1 MASTPL
7 TAASP
12 DTPPARPAAPPPA
25 EPTEHAEPTVQ
36 AEQTVQGAARIH
48 AALQKVTHPVRINP
62 IFTGA
67 GILAWIAFSVL
78 TETVSD
84 SPRLPA
90 PDIASIHRT
99 TGFTAITGLV
109 VAALAAGLWALSAT
123 RGRLGARAAARVAH
137 GSAWLF
143 GAAVW
148 AVFWEI
154 STAKTDVLETP
165 YFAAPQEILDH
176 LWSDRRILAESLGNS
191 LQLLALGFVLGLIAG
206 LATGVVI
213 GWWQQ
218 ANYWVHPILMFL
230 GPVPTLAWVPVIFAL
245 FPTAY
250 SGAIFLIAVS
260 VWFPIT
266 VLTRAGIVS
275 VPRSYYDV
283 TQTLGARS
291 WFLVLRVSLPAAL
304 PSIFTGAFMALG
316 SSFVSL
322 TVAENFGV
330 NSGLGWYL
338 NWQKGWGDFP
348 ALYAGI
354 VVLVGVCGVLLT
366 LLFRLRGW
374 VLRWEK
380 ELTRW

>member
-1 MASTPL
+1 MDPTTLNAVPAATPAAAG
-7 TAASP
+7 TAA
-12 DTPPARPAAPPPA
+12 
-25 EPTEHAEPTVQ
+25 PTGT
-36 AEQTVQGAARIH
+36 TVQGAARIH
-48 AALQKVTHPVRINP
+48 AALEKVTHPVRVNP
-62 IFTGA
+62 VLTGA
-67 GILAWIAFSVL
+67 GVLAWAAFSTI
-78 TETVSD
+78 TEVVHD
-84 SPRLPA
+84 SPGLPLRDSA
-90 PDIASIHRT
+90 AVRAT
-99 TGFTAITGLV
+99 TDFTAIVGAAVAGLAV
-109 VAALAAGLWALSAT
+109 VLWALSGI

-143 GAAVW
+143 GSAVW
-148 AVFWEI
+148 AIFWEI
-154 STAKTDVLETP
+154 STAKTNALSTP
-165 YFAAPQEILDH
+165 YFDAPQEILDH
-176 LWSDRRILAESLGNS
+176 LWNDRGILADSLGNS
-191 LQLLALGFVLGLIAG
+191 LQLLTLGFVLGLLAG
-206 LATGVVI
+206 LTTGVVI

-230 GPVPTLAWVPVIFAL
+230 GPVPTLAWVPVIFVL
-245 FPTAY
+245 FPSAY
-250 SGAIFLIAVS
+250 SGAVFLIAVS

-275 VPRSYYDV
+275 IPRSYYDV
-283 TQTLGARS
+283 TQTLGAKS
-291 WFLVLRVSLPAAL
+291 WFLLLRVSLPAAL

-338 NWQKGWGDFP
+338 NWQKSWGDFP
-348 ALYAGI
+348 GLYAGI
-354 VVLVGVCGVLLT
+354 VVLVVVCGVLLT

>member
-1 MASTPL
+1 MDFSTL
-7 TAASP
+7 TA
-12 DTPPARPAAPPPA
+12 DPAAPDPDKAPDKAPA
-25 EPTEHAEPTVQ
+25 PTPT
-36 AEQTVQGAARIH
+36 TVQGAARIH
-48 AALQKVTHPVRINP
+48 AALEKVTHPVRVNP
-62 IFTGA
+62 ILISA
-67 GILAWIAFSVL
+67 GILGWTAFSVV
-78 TETVSD
+78 TKAVHD
-84 SPRLPA
+84 SPRLPLRDA
-90 PDIASIHRT
+90 ASVRGT
-99 TGFTAITGLV
+99 TDFTTAVG
-109 VAALAAGLWALSAT
+109 VAVAGTAAVLWALSGV

-143 GAAVW
+143 GSALW
-148 AVFWEI
+148 AIFWET
-154 STAKTDVLETP
+154 STAKTQTLSTP

-176 LWSDRRILAESLGNS
+176 LWSDKRILAESLGNS
-191 LQLLALGFVLGLIAG
+191 LKLLALGFVLGLLAG
-206 LATGVVI
+206 LVTGVVI

-230 GPVPTLAWVPVIFAL
+230 GPVPTLAWVPVIFVL
-245 FPTAY
+245 FPSSY
-250 SGAIFLIAVS
+250 SGAVFLIAVS

-275 VPRSYYDV
+275 IPRSYYDV
-283 TQTLGARS
+283 TQTLGAKS
-291 WFLVLRVSLPAAL
+291 WFLMLRVSLPAAL

-338 NWQKGWGDFP
+338 NWQKSWGDFP
-348 ALYAGI
+348 GLYAGI
-354 VVLVGVCGVLLT
+354 VVLVVVCGVLLT
-366 LLFRLRGW
+366 LLFRLRSW

>member
-1 MASTPL
+1 MTITTTPVVPASTEAG
-7 TAASP
+7 T
-12 DTPPARPAAPPPA
+12 TRFG
-25 EPTEHAEPTVQ
+25 ET
-36 AEQTVQGAARIH
+36 TVQGPARIH
-48 AALQKVTHPVRINP
+48 AALNKVTHPVRVDP
-62 IFTGA
+62 ILVGA
-67 GILAWIAFSVL
+67 GILSWIAFAVI
-78 TETVSD
+78 TKTVSD
-84 SPRLPA
+84 SSRLPLRDLTA
-90 PDIASIHRT
+90 VRST
-99 TGFTAITGLV
+99 TTFTAVVGVV
-109 VAALAAGLWALSAT
+109 VAAIWVVLWGLTAVP
-123 RGRLGARAAARVAH
+123 GRVGARAARRVSH
-137 GSAWLF
+137 GAAWLL
-143 GAAVW
+143 GAGVW
-148 AVFWEI
+148 ALFWEI

-165 YFAAPQEILDH
+165 YFTAPQEIFSR
-176 LWSDRRILAESLGNS
+176 LWTYKGILAESLGNS
-191 LQLLALGFVLGLIAG
+191 LQLLAAGFAVGLLAG
-206 LATGVVI
+206 LVTGLAI
-213 GWWQQ
+213 GWWQA

-230 GPVPTLAWVPVIFAL
+230 GPVPTLAWVPIIFVL
-245 FPTAY
+245 FPSTYA
-250 SGAIFLIAVS
+250 GAVFLIAVS

-275 VPRSYYDV
+275 VPRSYFDV
-283 TQTLGARS
+283 AQTLGAKS

-348 ALYAGI
+348 AMYAGI

-366 LLFRLRGW
+366 LLFRLRTW

>member
-1 MASTPL
+1 MDL
-7 TAASP
+7 TTFAAEPAARP
-12 DTPPARPAAPPPA
+12 DQPAAPA
-25 EPTEHAEPTVQ
+25 ET
-36 AEQTVQGAARIH
+36 TVQGAARIH
-48 AALQKVTHPVRINP
+48 AALEKVTHPVRVNP
-62 IFTGA
+62 ILISA
-67 GILAWIAFSVL
+67 GILGWIAFGVV
-78 TETVSD
+78 TRTVPD
-84 SPRLPA
+84 SPALPLRDSA
-90 PDIASIHRT
+90 AVHRT
-99 TGFTAITGLV
+99 TPFTATLGLV
-109 VAALAAGLWALSAT
+109 VAGLAALLWALSGV

-143 GAAVW
+143 GSAVW

-154 STAKTDVLETP
+154 STAKTQALSTP
-165 YFAAPQEILDH
+165 YFAAPQEIFDH
-176 LWSDRRILAESLGNS
+176 LWTDRTLLADSLGNS
-191 LQLLALGFVLGLIAG
+191 LELLASGFVLGLLAG
-206 LATGVVI
+206 LATGVAI

-230 GPVPTLAWVPVIFAL
+230 GPVPTLAWVPIIFVL
-245 FPTAY
+245 FPSSY
-250 SGAIFLIAVS
+250 SGAVFLIAVS

-275 VPRSYYDV
+275 IPRAYYDV
-283 TQTLGARS
+283 TQTLGAKS
-291 WFLVLRVSLPAAL
+291 WFLLLRVSLPAAL

-354 VVLVGVCGVLLT
+354 TVLVGVCGVLLT

>member
-1 MASTPL
+1 MAATPL
-7 TAASP
+7 TTSPAARK
-12 DTPPARPAAPPPA
+12 AQPAAPPAA
-25 EPTEHAEPTVQ
+25 ET
-36 AEQTVQGAARIH
+36 TVQGASRIR
-48 AALQKVTHPVRINP
+48 AALQKTTHPVRINP
-62 IFTGA
+62 VLTAA
-67 GILAWIAFSVL
+67 GILGWVAFGVL
-78 TETVSD
+78 TEALSD
-84 SPRLPA
+84 SPRLPP
-90 PDIASIHRT
+90 PD
-99 TGFTAITGLV
+99 
-109 VAALAAGLWALSAT
+109 LAAVQHTTRFTSVAGLAVAGAAAVLWALAAT
-123 RGRLGARAAARVAH
+123 RGRLGARAAARIAR
-137 GSAWLF
+137 GSAWLI
-143 GAAVW
+143 GSAVW
-148 AVFWEI
+148 ALFWEI
-154 STAKTDVLETP
+154 STAKTQLLETP
-165 YFAAPQEILDH
+165 YFAAPQEIFEH

-191 LQLLALGFVLGLIAG
+191 LQLLALGFVLGLVAG